1 MGRHLWCHRDRRC
14 VEIGCRRA
22 SGDRF
27 DPTVSNRPN
36 RSSRRIAVPEHA
48 FPCRFVC
55 AECHGAMHEPTGAS
69 PIFLARPVKP
79 AELVKC
85 VRAILRKELGKH
97 CLAADIARRLGM
109 VRRSLERHLSAEGT
123 TFRKIYRQVLLEA
136 SQRLLETDASVSDVA
151 KALGFSELSAS
162 RFPALVGGD
171 AELLEVAART
181 AESRAAAQGART
193 TANYPTG
200 RSTPQTVA
208 PTGQLI

>member
-1 MGRHLWCHRDRRC
+1 
-14 VEIGCRRA
+14 
-22 SGDRF
+22 
-27 DPTVSNRPN
+27 
-36 RSSRRIAVPEHA
+36 
-48 FPCRFVC
+48 
-55 AECHGAMHEPTGAS
+55 MHEPTGAP

-151 KALGFSELSAS
+151 KALGFSELSAFTHAFRRWS
-162 RFPALVGGD
+162 GETPSSWKLRHARPK
-171 AELLEVAART
+171 AERPCK
-181 AESRAAAQGART
+181 AQGPRRT
-193 TANYPTG
+193 TRP
-200 RSTPQTVA
+200 
-208 PTGQLI
+208 